1 MISAFS
7 YHVSATVSAGFS
19 PGGTALDL
27 VLSFIRGADT
37 TIDIAA
43 YDLTSL
49 PVAQSLSDT
58 TEHGVAVRIVADEK
72 KSCGLWS
79 GVNVRINSMFSIMH
93 NKFIIADDNRIE
105 TGSFNFT
112 SSAEKRNTKN
122 AVVISGEPG
131 IYSQYQT
138 KFKRLWNESVPAT
151 CENYNY

>member
-1 MISAFS
+1 MYLRLFLQDI
-7 YHVSATVSAGFS
+7 H

-49 PVAQSLSDT
+49 PVTQSLSDT
-58 TEHGVAVRIVADEK
+58 TEHGVAVRLVADEK
-72 KSCGLWS
+72 KSRGRWS
-79 GVNVRINSMFSIMH
+79 GVKVRINSMFSIMH

-105 TGSFNFT
+105 TGYFNFT
-112 SSAEKRNTKN
+112 SSAEKRNTEN

-131 IYSQYQT
+131 ISSQYQT